1 LRPCSAQLMA
11 GVNDQPLTVGDQQ
24 RRGMIFGDEM
34 RAEANGQQSV
44 SHRHHNEL
52 WLTAASNGILLF
64 CLTVAGRFRSAEKEI
79 RCESGT
85 APQR

>member
-52 WLTAASNGILLF
+52 WLTAASIRDIVVLLDGGWSF
-64 CLTVAGRFRSAEKEI
+64 SI
-79 RCESGT
+79 S
-85 APQR
+85 